1 MAATETVSCDVLVIG
16 SGAGGLAAAV
26 TAGKLGLDVLVV
38 EKEPWLGGT
47 TALSGGWL
55 WIPCNPLAQRA
66 GIEDSLDAAHCY
78 LKHELG
84 NRYDEGRVTAFL
96 DNGPRMVSFFE
107 RETSVKFFL
116 GTTYPDY
123 HPDSPGARV
132 GGRAICAES
141 YDGRELGTR
150 IEEIRPPVPELT
162 LFGIKVGSGTDF
174 RHFANAQR
182 SLRSALYVLRRIA
195 VHLSDIVVHGRDLRL
210 MNGNALI
217 GRLVRSA
224 YDLNIRLWRSCPAQ
238 ELLHAEGRIIGATA
252 LHSGKPARILA
263 RRGVILACGGFSRD
277 IDRRQQLLRYDDLDG
292 TQDSLAAPGNTGDG
306 LRMAERIG
314 AALGQSFANAAAWMP
329 ISRPPRR
336 DGTLGVYPH
345 SFDRGKPGIIAV
357 GRDGRRFV
365 NESDSYHDVGSAMIR
380 TRRREP
386 AAFLLGD
393 RRAVRRYGFG
403 MAKPFPI
410 PLGPYLRS
418 GYLMRGRTLA
428 EVALKAGIDAAILE
442 DTVTTYNRAASRG
455 EDPDFRR
462 GGNPYNRYNGDPDN
476 TPNPCLA
483 PIEKPPFY
491 VVAIH
496 IGDLST
502 FCGVKTD
509 NYARVIDQTGAPI
522 IGLYACGADMES
534 IFGGNYPGPGINI
547 GPAMTFGYVAALHL
561 SHR

>member
-1 MAATETVSCDVLVIG
+1 MAAAETVSCDVLVIG

-66 GIEDSLDAAHCY
+66 GVEDSLDAARNY
-78 LKHELG
+78 LSHELG
-84 NRYDEGRVTAFL
+84 NRYDESRVSAFL
-96 DNGPRMVSFFE
+96 ENGPRMVSFFE

-116 GTTYPDY
+116 GATYPDY
-123 HPDSPGARV
+123 HPDAP
-132 GGRAICAES
+132 GGRSGGRGICAES
-141 YDGRELGTR
+141 YDGRELRAR

-162 LFGIKVGSGTDF
+162 LFGIKVGAGTDF

-182 SLRSALYVLRRIA
+182 SLRSALYVLGRIA
-195 VHLSDIVVHGRDLRL
+195 VHLRDVVIHGRDLRL

-238 ELLHAEGRIIGATA
+238 ELLRADERIVGAMV
-252 LHSGKPARILA
+252 LRKGKQTQILA
-263 RRGVILACGGFSRD
+263 RRGVILACGGFSKD
-277 IDRRQQLLRYDDLDG
+277 AGRRQQLLGHYDLGG

-306 LRMAERIG
+306 LRMAERVG
-314 AALGQSFANAAAWMP
+314 ASLSQTVANAAAWMP
-329 ISRPPRR
+329 VSRPPRR
-336 DGTLGVYPH
+336 DGSLGVYPH

-365 NESDSYHDVGSAMIR
+365 NESNSYHDVGAAMISAG
-380 TRRREP
+380 RREP

-393 RRAVRRYGFG
+393 HRSVRRYGLG

-410 PLGPYLRS
+410 PLGSYLRS
-418 GYLMRGRTLA
+418 GYLIRGRTLA
-428 EVALKAGIDAAILE
+428 EVALKAGIDAVSLE
-442 DTVTTYNRAASRG
+442 DTVRAYNRAASRG
-455 EDPDFRR
+455 EDPDFKR
-462 GGNPYNRYNGDPDN
+462 GGNAYNRYNGDADHA
-476 TPNPCLA
+476 PNPCLA

-491 VVAIH
+491 IVAIH
-496 IGDLST
+496 VGDLST
-502 FCGVKTD
+502 FSGVKID
-509 NYARVIDQTGAPI
+509 NYARVLDQKGAPI
-522 IGLYACGADMES
+522 AGLYACGADTES

-547 GPAMTFGYVAALHL
+547 GPAMTFGYIAALHL
-561 SHR
+561 AGR